1 MVKVIFCGCF
11 GRMGNAVRQIIKDEA
26 DMEIVA
32 GVDIMDGT
40 AEFPVYKVV
49 TDVKEEA
56 DVIIDFSSP
65 KALASLLDYA
75 VSKNVPVVLCTTG
88 FSEEQLSDIK
98 AASEKVAIL
107 RSANMSLGI
116 NTLVKLLKTATEI
129 LADNGYDIE
138 IVERHHNQKKDA
150 PSGTALLLADAINKT
165 ADGKYDYVYDRSDR
179 REVRPK
185 NEIGISAVR
194 GGSIVGDHEVIFA
207 GLDEVIEISHRAYS
221 RSVFA
226 KGAVSAAA
234 YLAGKPEGMY
244 DMGNVIG

>member
-32 GVDIMDGT
+32 GVDIMDDT

-65 KALASLLDYA
+65 KALTSLLDYA
-75 VSKNVPVVLCTTG
+75 TSKNVPVVLCTTG

-234 YLAGKPEGMY
+234 YLAGKPAGMY